1 MKYIRNHTFF
11 GLYSCHCTY
20 YPLEVILHYENKK
33 EIDDLVKIGKFI
45 HDTNLRKWF
54 FFFFSLFRNL
64 RNKKVKLDHDHQ
76 RHTKTSFHTH
86 IQPLKIN
93 II

>member
-45 HDTNLRKWF
+45 HDTNLR
-54 FFFFSLFRNL
+54 
-64 RNKKVKLDHDHQ
+64 NKKIKLDHDHQ
-76 RHTKTSFHTH
+76 MHTKTSFHTH